1 MVFSQGR
8 TDRFQGQAFR
18 RTWGLF
24 PAGGRGYHPWQAQKK
39 SPASRRASCV
49 RIPVVGRELMNG
61 EGGELDPLLFIPL
74 PVSGPVPPPGS
85 RSRRS
90 SPWRTTPGVRAVS
103 LRPSPVPSRPDWSD
117 STRRAYSG
125 QWRQFVA
132 RADDVGVPWLP
143 AAPVDFAEYLTALM
157 RRGAGITT
165 VRQTGSVLSPGL
177 RPAVRRPV
185 LRTATSTLWASGS
198 RANVR
203 PDWGRVKPMKKLV
216 INLYLSRV

>member
-8 TDRFQGQAFR
+8 TDRFQCQAFR

-132 RADDVGVPWLP
+132 RADDAGVPWLP
-143 AAPVDFAEYLTALM
+143 AAPVDVAEYLTALVGEPVLQRCG
-157 RRGAGITT
+157 RRGPFCPPGY
-165 VRQTGSVLSPGL
+165 VRQSEDRFCEPQNRHLDP
-177 RPAVRRPV
+177 R
-185 LRTATSTLWASGS
+185 
-198 RANVR
+198 
-203 PDWGRVKPMKKLV
+203 
-216 INLYLSRV
+216 